1 MQTIIAAGGVVVN
14 THHQV
19 LLIYRRKVWD
29 LPKGKLDDGESIEHC
44 ALREVQEET
53 GVHPLTITQ
62 FIGKTHHQYFDK
74 WVGEEVIKE
83 THWYF
88 MQTHFSL
95 QLIPQK
101 EEDIEDIKWVDVKE
115 LSLYLQ
121 NSFDS
126 IRQIIHTCQQIG
138 LL

>member
-14 THHQV
+14 AKNEI
-19 LLIYRRKVWD
+19 LLIYRRKIWD
-29 LPKGKLDDGESIEHC
+29 LPKGKLDDGETIETC

-53 GVHPLTITQ
+53 GVYPLTLKK
-62 FIGKTHHQYFDK
+62 FIGKTYHQYFDR

-88 MQTHFSL
+88 MQTNFSG
-95 QLIPQK
+95 QFIPQQ
-101 EEDIEDIKWVDVKE
+101 EEDIEDIKWVSVKD

-121 NSFDS
+121 HSFDS
-126 IRQIIHTCQQIG
+126 IKKVIWECKNQN
-138 LL
+138 LF